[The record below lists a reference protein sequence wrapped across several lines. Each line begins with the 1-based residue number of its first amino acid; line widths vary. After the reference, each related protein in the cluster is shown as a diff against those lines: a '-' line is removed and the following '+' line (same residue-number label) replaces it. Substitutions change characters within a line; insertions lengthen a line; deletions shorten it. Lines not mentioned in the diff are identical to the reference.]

1 MPAVLPPSKPRGV
14 DVVEAFAR
22 EHALFLAFWGA
33 VVLLGSIEFLAP
45 QHPGEADRKRRWFTN
60 FGLGIL
66 NGLIVS
72 AVPAATVAAALW
84 AQESHFGLLNWLA
97 VPWWTA
103 LIVTVLVRSL
113 AQYTFH
119 VLCHKAPLL
128 WRLHRVHHS
137 DVHLDVS
144 SALRNHPLEVI
155 INFTFLVLVIAICGL
170 SPVVL
175 AAYETAELFAN
186 MLTHANLRVP
196 DGIERVIRP
205 LFVTPGLHRLHH
217 SPLQIETDSNYG
229 NVFSFWDRA
238 CGTYRGETIQ
248 HGPAL
253 RFGLDEV
260 SGDRASD
267 LQAQL
272 VLPWN
277 R

>member
-1 MPAVLPPSKPRGV
+1 MA
-14 DVVEAFAR
+14 DFAR
-22 EHALFLAFWGA
+22 EHSLFLAFWGA
-33 VVLLGSIEFLAP
+33 IVLLGGIEFLAP
-45 QHPGEADRKRRWFTN
+45 QHPGEPDRKRRWFTN

-66 NGLIVS
+66 NALIVS

-84 AQESHFGLLNWLA
+84 ARQSHVGLLNWVA
-97 VPWWTA
+97 APWWAA
-103 LIVTVLVRSL
+103 LIVTIMVRSL

-119 VLCHKAPLL
+119 VLCHKVPFL

-144 SALRNHPLEVI
+144 SALRSHPLEVI
-155 INFTFLVLVIAICGL
+155 INFTFLVLVIAMCGL
-170 SPVVL
+170 SPVAI

-196 DGIERVIRP
+196 GGTERVIRS
-205 LFVTPGLHRLHH
+205 LFVTPRLHRLHH

-229 NVFSFWDRA
+229 NVFSFWDRML
-238 CGTYRGETIQ
+238 GTYRGETIQ
-248 HGPAL
+248 PGPAP

-260 SGDRASD
+260 SRERASD

-272 VLPWN
+272 ALPWN
-277 R
+277 VGTPGQGAGATTGGGA